1 MAKAAEAVEDKKEQK
16 EESPQTDSTKQA
28 QSAEF
33 PEAAGGETSGPG
45 ASINILLEMNV
56 PVTVAVGRTQI
67 PVRRLLQ
74 LGPGSVLKLGKPV
87 DEPVDIYLKD
97 TKFATGSVVVVDN
110 RFAVKIKQIQ
120 GLNNSPPSASQN

>member
-1 MAKAAEAVEDKKEQK
+1 MAKAAQAVEDKKKQQ
-16 EESPQTDSTKQA
+16 ESPQEDSAKQA

-33 PEAAGGETSGPG
+33 PEVNGGQSSGPG

-56 PVTVAVGRTQI
+56 PVTVAIGRTQI

-87 DEPVDIYLKD
+87 DEPVDLYLKD
-97 TKFATGSVVVVDN
+97 TKFATGTVVVVDN
-110 RFAVKIKQIQ
+110 RFAVKIKQIH
-120 GLNNSPPSASQN
+120 GMNNAAPGSSQN